1 MPGPERALPGQPSL
15 RYLKLEAKRR
25 LAAGEFAT
33 LHDAQL
39 ALAREHGRPS
49 WSALKQFVAGLPAAD
64 NPALAQLRWVI
75 ERFRDAG
82 SPGWAPPGEDE
93 LREHFDDQFLAA
105 FPTGALTRL
114 VTSAAPALRGEVV
127 VTRQTSHAVRTRIG
141 YLDVTAAAS
150 PDPPHRLTGLRALP
164 LGGVVSDPRAAASPP
179 RRAGGEAPRWAA
191 GIADALPGEL
201 GLPGVMLA
209 GGGPGSQQW
218 ALAAGWADL
227 DGGEELQPGHRLPAC
242 GVSGLVTAV
251 AVLRLVAAGRVG
263 LDDPANGYL
272 RAVRLADD
280 AVTVRELLSGT
291 GGVGGPVG
299 PELLADQ
306 VPDLAAVTGP
316 VIACDGPRG
325 AVRPS
330 NGGIAAL
337 GQLLAEVTG
346 APFAAAATRLVL
358 RPLGMSES
366 SFPERA
372 AEFGPRAVS
381 CYGMDAEGRFVPVP
395 GKVCT
400 LPAAG
405 GLWSTASDLVRLG
418 TGWTSLLP
426 AGLAHDALTALPGN
440 GGEDLRTGLGWY
452 FTPRGDV
459 AFVSGMLPG
468 SVATLLFRVRD
479 GSVLVAVTTRLVPVD
494 LIRHRLLHGWAD
506 ASR

>member
-15 RYLKLEAKRR
+15 RYLKIEAKRR

-49 WSALKQFVAGLPAAD
+49 WSALKQFVTGLPAAD

-75 ERFRDAG
+75 ARFRDAG

-93 LREHFDDQFLAA
+93 LREHFDDQFLATLPA
-105 FPTGALTRL
+105 GALTR
-114 VTSAAPALRGEVV
+114 VAMSAAPTLRGEVV
-127 VTRQTSHAVRTRIG
+127 VTGQTSHAVRTRIG

-150 PDPPHRLTGLRALP
+150 PDPPHRLTGLRAFS
-164 LGGVVSDPRAAASPP
+164 LGGVVTDPRAAPPP
-179 RRAGGEAPRWAA
+179 RRADGEAPRWAA
-191 GIADALPGEL
+191 EIANAMPGEL

-209 GGGPGSQQW
+209 GGGPGSQRW

-227 DGGEELQPGHRLPAC
+227 EGGEELQPGHRLPAC

-263 LDDPANGYL
+263 LDDPANDHL
-272 RAVRLADD
+272 HAVRLADD
-280 AVTVRELLSGT
+280 TVTVRELLSGT
-291 GGVGGPVG
+291 GGVGGPAG
-299 PELLADQ
+299 PELFADQ

-337 GQLLAEVTG
+337 GQLLAEVAGT
-346 APFAAAATRLVL
+346 PFAAAAARLVL

-372 AEFGPRAVS
+372 AEFGPRAVT
-381 CYGMDAEGRFVPVP
+381 CYGMNPDGQVLPLA

-418 TGWTSLLP
+418 TGWASLLP
-426 AGLAHDALTALPGN
+426 AGLARDALTALPGN
-440 GGEDLRTGLGWY
+440 GWEELRAGLGWF

-468 SVATLLFRVRD
+468 SAATLLIRVRD
-479 GSVLVAVTTRLVPVD
+479 GSVLVALATRLIPVD
-494 LIRHRLLHGWAD
+494 LIHDRLLRGWAD
-506 ASR
+506 TSR